1 MLKYCHPRR
10 ARWSWRTS
18 SGIPIIAL
26 LVTWFLVSLFLLTD
40 RFYFASA
47 FTFYFTYSYLLY
59 TYLLSYLYLSHLQ
72 TCICTSLVNCKPLL
86 LHLLGQWNNRY
97 YPLTTVVT
105 TSSRSAAHD
114 MLVSG
119 DAEGYLR
126 LFRYPCTNT
135 KAEYVEEK
143 VYSSLV
149 ACARFLYND
158 QNVVTVGGTD
168 AALMLWEL
176 VDE

>member
-1 MLKYCHPRR
+1 
-10 ARWSWRTS
+10 
-18 SGIPIIAL
+18 
-26 LVTWFLVSLFLLTD
+26 
-40 RFYFASA
+40 
-47 FTFYFTYSYLLY
+47 
-59 TYLLSYLYLSHLQ
+59 
-72 TCICTSLVNCKPLL
+72 
-86 LHLLGQWNNRY
+86 
-97 YPLTTVVT
+97 VVT

-119 DAEGYLR
+119 DAEGHLR
-126 LFRYPCTNT
+126 LFRYPCTSA

>member
-1 MLKYCHPRR
+1 MVYPQLY
-10 ARWSWRTS
+10 RWLHDFW
-18 SGIPIIAL
+18 
-26 LVTWFLVSLFLLTD
+26 
-40 RFYFASA
+40 
-47 FTFYFTYSYLLY
+47 
-59 TYLLSYLYLSHLQ
+59 
-72 TCICTSLVNCKPLL
+72 LVNFLITMKIRNNSEIINIEIDCMYKPDF
-86 LHLLGQWNNRY
+86 HDFFVFAGQWNNRY

-126 LFRYPCTNT
+126 LFRYPCTSA

>member
-1 MLKYCHPRR
+1 MANFLTKFL
-10 ARWSWRTS
+10 
-18 SGIPIIAL
+18 IP
-26 LVTWFLVSLFLLTD
+26 
-40 RFYFASA
+40 
-47 FTFYFTYSYLLY
+47 
-59 TYLLSYLYLSHLQ
+59 
-72 TCICTSLVNCKPLL
+72 
-86 LHLLGQWNNRY
+86 GMWNNRY
-97 YPLTTVVT
+97 YPLTTVLT
-105 TSSRSAAHD
+105 TASRSAAHD

-126 LFRYPCTNT
+126 LFRYPCTSA

>member
-1 MLKYCHPRR
+1 MQSSLLLDFQKTGLLLLCYCNYIH
-10 ARWSWRTS
+10 TNE
-18 SGIPIIAL
+18 
-26 LVTWFLVSLFLLTD
+26 LFLIL
-40 RFYFASA
+40 FA
-47 FTFYFTYSYLLY
+47 
-59 TYLLSYLYLSHLQ
+59 
-72 TCICTSLVNCKPLL
+72 
-86 LHLLGQWNNRY
+86 GQWNNRY

-126 LFRYPCTNT
+126 LFKYPCTNA
-135 KAEYVEEK
+135 KAEYIEEK

-158 QNVVTVGGTD
+158 QNIVTVGGTD

>member
-1 MLKYCHPRR
+1 M
-10 ARWSWRTS
+10 
-18 SGIPIIAL
+18 
-26 LVTWFLVSLFLLTD
+26 
-40 RFYFASA
+40 
-47 FTFYFTYSYLLY
+47 
-59 TYLLSYLYLSHLQ
+59 
-72 TCICTSLVNCKPLL
+72 
-86 LHLLGQWNNRY
+86 WNNRY

-126 LFRYPCTNT
+126 LFRYPCTSA